1 MGFSEQNSNKGID
14 YGQDVDQSF
23 GSEVKNPP
31 FMQESQVQCLGRED
45 PLEKEVAIHFCI
57 LAWEIPWTEEAGGL
71 QSMGSQKRWTQ
82 LSN

>member
-57 LAWEIPWTEEAGGL
+57 LAWEIPWTEKSGG
-71 QSMGSQKRWTQ
+71 SKGIRHD
-82 LSN
+82 

>member
-71 QSMGSQKRWTQ
+71 QSMGSQKRHTQ
-82 LSN
+82 SSN